1 MQISQIGVQL
11 ASLTSTLTHVGRVSL
26 LKSKSRFLI
35 QKRIIDPNRPQQR
48 WILWII
54 QNQILWIQDPK
65 HFFTKDSKRAN
76 NASGNSLKTIIN
88 LLHTSAV

>member
-1 MQISQIGVQL
+1 MLDMHSY
-11 ASLTSTLTHVGRVSL
+11 TVGRVSS

-35 QKRIIDPNRPQQR
+35 QERIIDPNHPQQR
-48 WILWII
+48 CILRII
-54 QNQILWIQDPK
+54 QNQILWIHDPK

-76 NASGNSLKTIIN
+76 NASGNSMKTIIH